1 VISVSELF
9 FEGFVLEN
17 VFGFFRFVICE
28 FLVFFLESFIF
39 IVELM
44 KFRDMRLFSHA
55 SLGFNHFILLEI
67 TKILKW
73 LGYFLVREFVFELI
87 SI

>member
-1 VISVSELF
+1 MISVTQLL
-9 FEGFVLEN
+9 FEGLILEN
-17 VFGFFRFVICE
+17 VFRFLWFVICE
-28 FLVFFLESFIF
+28 LLVFFLETFIF

-44 KFRDMRLFSHA
+44 KFRDVRLFSHA
-55 SLGFNHFILLEI
+55 SLGFHHFILLEI

-73 LGYFLVREFVFELI
+73 LGNFLVRELVFELI